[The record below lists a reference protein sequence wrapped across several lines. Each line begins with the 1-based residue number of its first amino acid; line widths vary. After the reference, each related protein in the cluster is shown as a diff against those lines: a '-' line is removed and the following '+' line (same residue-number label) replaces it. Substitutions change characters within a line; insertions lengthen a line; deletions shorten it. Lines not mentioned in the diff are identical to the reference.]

1 VHRVIVARVLFR
13 DGKEDR
19 RYKRG
24 LAISKV
30 GHLMCVLGFGTHGK
44 LDVWFEKEGKSVNGL

>member
-1 VHRVIVARVLFR
+1 VIVARVLFR
-13 DGKEDR
+13 DGKEER
-19 RYKRG
+19 RHKRG

-30 GHLMCVLGFGTHGK
+30 GYLMCVLGFGTHGK